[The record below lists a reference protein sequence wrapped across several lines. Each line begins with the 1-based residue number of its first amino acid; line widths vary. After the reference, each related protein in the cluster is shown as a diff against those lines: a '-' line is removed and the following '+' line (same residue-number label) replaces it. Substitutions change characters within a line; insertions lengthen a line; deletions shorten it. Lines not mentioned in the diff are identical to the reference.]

1 MDAERA
7 QGSGEGEIYGA
18 KIRKKTPRQ
27 SGENIKQI
35 TIEAYSERK
44 NTTKMEN
51 RNPFDLIFRLLLLLL
66 CAVVFT
72 LICASCRSKQS
83 AIENTSDTIRV
94 TRAREVL
101 RIDTIATTLHD
112 SIFVHE
118 VVNMAGEI
126 QYRER
131 IVYRDKNNVQY
142 KDRVVHDTIYTE
154 KEHNTEQIET
164 TTPPTHGNRWG
175 FSTHQWGL
183 STISIGVLILITI
196 VYTKFKK

>member
-1 MDAERA
+1 
-7 QGSGEGEIYGA
+7 
-18 KIRKKTPRQ
+18 
-27 SGENIKQI
+27 
-35 TIEAYSERK
+35 
-44 NTTKMEN
+44 MET
-51 RNPFDLIFRLLLLLL
+51 RNPLDLILRLLLLLL

-118 VVNMAGEI
+118 VVNTAGEI

-142 KDRVVHDTIYTE
+142 KDRVVHDTIYTD
-154 KEHNTEQIET
+154 KKHNTERIET
-164 TTPPTHGNRWG
+164 TTPTHGNRWG
-175 FSTHQWGL
+175 FSTHQWGV
-183 STISIGVLILITI
+183 STISIGVFISIII
-196 VYTKFKK
+196 VYTKIKKKYERDN